1 MAELNLELLSRELIE
16 LETKASQKRINI
28 FDEAFTKLKKG
39 NKESLDAMRVI
50 ERSFVEEQKQ
60 EKQAFNEL
68 LAKVKE
74 NDDSL
79 NLGLD
84 NYHKNYK
91 VENETKKLVDSKEK
105 AIQPKMMVSRKETHD
120 ANFKYDRILKEEKD
134 TLREKQDNFD
144 EFEKNA
150 KAKIFDLEKRSRLEV
165 SKAKASTIA
174 SYDVLQKEL
183 LNTNNRKE
191 IKDLNK
197 KIQEIQKEGI
207 KSEKSIKLNYLD
219 LIEIEKLNYEE
230 NKKKL
235 LIDITDT
242 VLNYNLK
249 KLEIE
254 TEKKHINL
262 RTQIELDK
270 YDFGSKRAINNL
282 NQKMVLKKNSLVMSY
297 KEKKKELVDS
307 AKTNQIEKI
316 NYKESITNDFI
327 NVMDNNYKAIFENL
341 KMQNKL
347 INNAYVEEMNKYDV
361 YFRNILDNICEM
373 IKSMHQEYYDN
384 VIKNEYENIKLI
396 INAKY
401 NYETLNKKSYDKF
414 IQELEK
420 LYEEFKGYVEK
431 SLNNYL
437 DSIKKFI
444 EDTYE
449 HISNWINK
457 LQESLSNEKEVNEFH
472 ERIFNALSLEI
483 EESKKYEKDYYE
495 KERNDFPYIDS
506 QIKDYEDALAE
517 TNKENE
523 EETNV
528 HSVKDKEIDDEV
540 KAYYDK
546 QELAKQTIDKEYED
560 EVSRL
565 KEEANNKKMEFE
577 NNYNASND
585 AIKKE
590 KLENI
595 DQIEKDYLTAI
606 KLLK

>member
-174 SYDVLQKEL
+174 SYDLLQKEL

-307 AKTNQIEKI
+307 AKANQIEKI

-437 DSIKKFI
+437 DNIKKFI

-449 HISNWINK
+449 YISNGIKK

-528 HSVKDKEIDDEV
+528 HSAKDKEIDDEV

>member
-1 MAELNLELLSRELIE
+1 
-16 LETKASQKRINI
+16 
-28 FDEAFTKLKKG
+28 
-39 NKESLDAMRVI
+39 
-50 ERSFVEEQKQ
+50 
-60 EKQAFNEL
+60 
-68 LAKVKE
+68 
-74 NDDSL
+74 
-79 NLGLD
+79 
-84 NYHKNYK
+84 
-91 VENETKKLVDSKEK
+91 
-105 AIQPKMMVSRKETHD
+105 MMVSRKETHD

-150 KAKIFDLEKRSRLEV
+150 KAKILDLEKRSRLEV
-165 SKAKASTIA
+165 SKSKAQTIA
-174 SYDVLQKEL
+174 SYDLLQKEL

-207 KSEKSIKLNYLD
+207 KAEKSIKLNYLD

-235 LIDITDT
+235 LNDITDT
-242 VLNYNLK
+242 ALNYNLK

-262 RTQIELDK
+262 RAQIELDK

-327 NVMDNNYKAIFENL
+327 NVMDNNYKAIYENL

-347 INNAYVEEMNKYDV
+347 INNAYVEELNKYDV
-361 YFRNILDNICEM
+361 FFKNVLDNICEM
-373 IKSMHQEYYDN
+373 IKSMHNEYYDN
-384 VIKNEYENIKLI
+384 VIKNEYDNIKLI

-401 NYETLNKKSYDKF
+401 NYETLNQKSFDEF
-414 IQELEK
+414 IQKIEK
-420 LYEEFKGYVEK
+420 VYEEFKEYVNS

-437 DSIKKFI
+437 ESINTFI
-444 EDTYE
+444 DDTYTFV
-449 HISNWINK
+449 SNGIKK
-457 LQESLSNEKEVNEFH
+457 LQENLLNEKEVNEFH
-472 ERIFNALSLEI
+472 EKIFNLLNDEI
-483 EESKKYEKDYYE
+483 ELSKKYEKEYYE

-506 QIKDYEDALAE
+506 QIKDYEDALQN

-523 EETNV
+523 QETNV

-540 KAYYDK
+540 KAYYEK
-546 QELAKQTIDKEYED
+546 QELAKQTIDKEHEE

-565 KEEANNKKMEFE
+565 KEEANNKKLEFE
-577 NNYNASND
+577 NNCNLSNE

>member
-174 SYDVLQKEL
+174 SYDLLQKEL

-249 KLEIE
+249 TLEIE

-307 AKTNQIEKI
+307 AKANQIEKI

-437 DSIKKFI
+437 DNIKKFI

-449 HISNWINK
+449 YISNGIKK
-457 LQESLSNEKEVNEFH
+457 LQESLSNEKEVNEVH

-483 EESKKYEKDYYE
+483 EESKKYEKDYY
-495 KERNDFPYIDS
+495 
-506 QIKDYEDALAE
+506 
-517 TNKENE
+517 
-523 EETNV
+523 
-528 HSVKDKEIDDEV
+528 
-540 KAYYDK
+540 
-546 QELAKQTIDKEYED
+546 
-560 EVSRL
+560 
-565 KEEANNKKMEFE
+565 
-577 NNYNASND
+577 
-585 AIKKE
+585 
-590 KLENI
+590 
-595 DQIEKDYLTAI
+595 
-606 KLLK
+606 